1 MRTHLIRVG
10 NSRGVRLPKPLIE
23 EAGLTDAVEIRV
35 RDGTIVIAG
44 VARARSGWAEAA
56 QRMRERGEDGLV
68 DPSTPTRFDEGEWKW

>member
-1 MRTHLIRVG
+1 MKTHLIRVG

-56 QRMRERGEDGLV
+56 QRMREREDGLL
-68 DPSTPTRFDEGEWKW
+68 DPPTSTRFDEGEWKW